1 MANAIFIHFLNREL
15 FRSLNI
21 KKIEGVDFALKILLL
36 AKDSILYVPLS
47 SVCENMGSTDLD
59 YEFFNL
65 VCETMYIELI
75 SDCATW
81 EEFLERNLQL
91 YYFDKMR
98 YSCYFCEKDKY
109 KRYKPTILKKSGAT
123 NSIKRA
129 LEKWD
134 NNQKLQIRLPIRDKK
149 IIELNKKNI
158 CEINKNSGDK
168 GITKSLFRGKLIE
181 GTHELVVSRLLSF
194 YYIKDYL
201 KFTKGDIATGVN
213 SNISYFDELA
223 CEYPYNDISI
233 LSVILEC
240 AGVDKSI
247 YHPQKNKEWIYFFGK
262 RNKPQHERICNCIN
276 VIIQKCL
283 SCIKKKRE
291 DNIRIISNEIIMY
304 IRRIAI
310 KCIGRIISVSSVN
323 QLDIMENNLKLLL
336 NCFDEKGNRK
346 SEIKNELLERNKKMK
361 INNKV
366 FIVHGHNEL
375 LKEQV
380 SNWLY
385 SLELEPIILHKQANG
400 GTKSI
405 IDKIERYSDVCCAIV
420 LLTADDMGRGEKEKN
435 YKKRARQNVIF
446 EAGYF
451 IGKLTSEKVILLYEE
466 GVELPGDLGGC
477 IYILADDKGGWKESI
492 RTEFKEIG
500 IVYKR

>member
-1 MANAIFIHFLNREL
+1 MANAIFVHFLNREL
-15 FRSLNI
+15 LRSLNI
-21 KKIEGVDFALKILLL
+21 ERIEGVNYALKILLL
-36 AKDSILYVPLS
+36 AKDSMLYVPLS

-59 YEFFNL
+59 YEFFDL
-65 VCETMYIELI
+65 IYETMHIELI

-98 YSCYFCEKDKY
+98 YSCYFSEKDKY
-109 KRYKPTILKKSGAT
+109 KRYKSTIIKKSGVT

-129 LEKWD
+129 LEKWED
-134 NNQKLQIRLPIRDKK
+134 NQKLQIRLPIKDKK
-149 IIELNKKNI
+149 IVELNKRNI
-158 CEINKNSGDK
+158 CEVNKNNGDK
-168 GITKSLFRGKLIE
+168 GITKSLFRGKLIKD
-181 GTHELVVSRLLSF
+181 THELAVSRLLSV
-194 YYIKDYL
+194 YYIKDYI

-213 SNISYFDELA
+213 NDISYFDELA

-233 LSVILEC
+233 LDAILEC

-247 YHPQKNKEWIYFFGK
+247 YGQEKNKEWIWFLGK

-276 VIIQKCL
+276 GIIQKCL

-291 DNIRIISNEIIMY
+291 DNIRIISNEIITY
-304 IRRIAI
+304 IKRKAI
-310 KCIGRIISVSSVN
+310 KCFGKIVRVSSVN
-323 QLDIMENNLKLLL
+323 QLDIMENNLKILL
-336 NCFDEKGNRK
+336 NCFDESGNAK
-346 SEIKNELLERNKKMK
+346 SEIKNELLERKKLMNK
-361 INNKV
+361 KV

-385 SLELEPIILHKQANG
+385 SLELEPIVLHKQANG

-420 LLTADDMGRGEKEKN
+420 LLTADDMGRGDKEKN

-451 IGKLTSEKVILLYEE
+451 IGKLTSEKVILLYED

-477 IYILADDKGGWKESI
+477 IYILADEKGGWKELI
-492 RTEFKEIG
+492 RTEFNEMG
-500 IVYKR
+500 IVYKK

>member
-1 MANAIFIHFLNREL
+1 MANAIFVHFLNREL
-15 FRSLNI
+15 LRSLNI
-21 KKIEGVDFALKILLL
+21 ERIEGVNYALKILLL
-36 AKDSILYVPLS
+36 AKDSMLYVPLS

-59 YEFFNL
+59 YEFFDL
-65 VCETMYIELI
+65 IYETMHIELI

-91 YYFDKMR
+91 YHFDKMR
-98 YSCYFCEKDKY
+98 YSCYFFEKDKY
-109 KRYKPTILKKSGAT
+109 KRYKSTILKKSGVT

-129 LEKWD
+129 LEKWED
-134 NNQKLQIRLPIRDKK
+134 NQKLQIRLPIKDKK
-149 IIELNKKNI
+149 IVELNKRNI
-158 CEINKNSGDK
+158 CEVNKNTGDK
-168 GITKSLFRGKLIE
+168 GITKSLFRGKLVKD
-181 GTHELVVSRLLSF
+181 THELAVSRLLSV
-194 YYIKDYL
+194 YYIKDYI

-213 SNISYFDELA
+213 NDISYFDELA

-233 LSVILEC
+233 LDAILEC

-247 YHPQKNKEWIYFFGK
+247 YGQEKNKEWIWFLGK
-262 RNKPQHERICNCIN
+262 RNKPKHERICNCIN
-276 VIIQKCL
+276 DIIQKCL

-304 IRRIAI
+304 IKRKAV
-310 KCIGRIISVSSVN
+310 KCFGKIVRVSSVN
-323 QLDIMENNLKLLL
+323 QLDIMENNLKILL
-336 NCFDEKGNRK
+336 NCFDESGNGK
-346 SEIKNELLERNKKMK
+346 SEIKNELLERKKLMNK
-361 INNKV
+361 KV

-385 SLELEPIILHKQANG
+385 SLELEPIVLHKQANG

-420 LLTADDMGRGEKEKN
+420 LLTADDMGRGDKEKS

-451 IGKLTSEKVILLYEE
+451 IGKLTSEKVILLYED

-477 IYILADDKGGWKESI
+477 IYILADEKGGWKELI
-492 RTEFKEIG
+492 RTEFNEIG
-500 IVYKR
+500 IVYKK

>member
-15 FRSLNI
+15 LRSLNI
-21 KKIEGVDFALKILLL
+21 ERLEGVNYALKILLL
-36 AKDSILYVPLS
+36 SKDSILYVPLS
-47 SVCENMGSTDLD
+47 SVWENMGSTDLD

-65 VCETMYIELI
+65 VYESMHIELI

-91 YYFDKMR
+91 YYYDRMR
-98 YSCYFCEKDKY
+98 YRCYFFEKEKY
-109 KRYKPTILKKSGAT
+109 KRYKSTILKKSGVT
-123 NSIKRA
+123 SSIKKN

-149 IIELNKKNI
+149 IIEINKRII
-158 CEINKNSGDK
+158 CEINKATEDK

-181 GTHELVVSRLLSF
+181 NTHELTVSRLLSV

-213 SNISYFDELA
+213 SSISYFDEFA
-223 CEYPYNDISI
+223 SEYPYNDIFI

-247 YHPQKNKEWIYFFGK
+247 YSQEKNKEWIWFLDM
-262 RNKPQHERICNCIN
+262 RNEPQHERICNCIN
-276 VIIQKCL
+276 SIIQKCV

-291 DNIRIISNEIIMY
+291 VSIRIISNEIIIY
-304 IRRIAI
+304 IKRIAT
-310 KCIGRIISVSSVN
+310 KCSERIVSVSSVN
-323 QLDIMENNLKLLL
+323 QLNIMENNLKILL
-336 NCFDEKGNRK
+336 NGFNDNGNGK
-346 SEIKNELLERNKKMK
+346 SEIKNELLEKRKKMI

-375 LKEQV
+375 LKEQM

-385 SLELEPIILHKQANG
+385 SLELEPIVLHKQANG

-420 LLTADDMGRGEKEKN
+420 LLSADDMGKGEKEKN

-451 IGKLTSEKVILLYEE
+451 IGKLTSERVILLYEE

-477 IYILADDKGGWKESI
+477 IYILADDKGGWKELI
-492 RTEFKEIG
+492 RTEFNEMG
-500 IVYKR
+500 IIYKK